1 MPRIVTLLTDFGTS
15 DGYVGEMKG
24 VLMSGA
30 PDCVVTDIAHDLV
43 PQDVEA
49 GRLAVARYWRR
60 FPVGTIHVV
69 VIDPGVGGTR
79 MALAVESEGR
89 FLLGPDNGILSPA
102 MLHPGVRC
110 VSLRA
115 PPGASTTFHSRD
127 VFAPAAVRLATGTP
141 LDALGP
147 AFEDPIVLRTPEA
160 TRDADGVTHGV
171 VLGIDRF
178 GNILTNLVARR
189 GASVEIAGRELPVG
203 RSYVDVARGDL
214 LALTGSSGLLE
225 IAQRDGNAARLLG
238 ATRGQ
243 EVLLRTGKR

>member
-49 GRLAVARYWRR
+49 GRLALARYWRR
-60 FPVGTIHVV
+60 FPTGTIHVA

-89 FLLGPDNGILSPA
+89 FLVGPDNGILSPA
-102 MLHPGVRC
+102 MLHPGARC
-110 VSLRA
+110 VSLRV
-115 PPGASTTFHSRD
+115 PPGASATFHGRD
-127 VFAPAAVRLATGTP
+127 VFAPAAIRLASGTP

-147 AFEDPIVLRTPEA
+147 PYENPILLRTPEA
-160 TRDADGVTHGV
+160 IRDADGVAHGV

-178 GNILTNLVARR
+178 GNILTNLIARR
-189 GASVEIAGRELPVG
+189 GASVEIAGRVLPVA
-203 RSYVDVARGDL
+203 RSYVDVASGEL
-214 LALTGSSGLLE
+214 SAHTGSSGLLE
-225 IAQRDGNAARLLG
+225 IALRDGSAATLLG
-238 ATRGQ
+238 AQRGQ
-243 EVLLRTGKR
+243 AVLLKHREL